1 MDNNFNGQQQP
12 VYQAQP
18 QQPVYQAQPQ
28 QPVYQAQPQQ
38 APQQPVYGQ
47 APSPVYQPQQ
57 APKKPSNLNVLALVA
72 LICAGVGALFA
83 FLGTTLMC
91 ACSAGAVNIKGE
103 TVENWNGDIFLKD
116 MQIKFSTH
124 PILVLAII
132 GGVAAIAAVV
142 LAIIALKKKDD
153 KVKGEKMAW
162 VAIVVGLFATMYA
175 FLPTFT
181 ICGYNCALDGAV
193 KEDAEAIFD
202 GDIDLKDAVE
212 DLLD

>member
-1 MDNNFNGQQQP
+1 MDNNFNGQPQQAPQQP

-28 QPVYQAQPQQ
+28 QPVYA
-38 APQQPVYGQ
+38 Q
-47 APSPVYQPQQ
+47 APSPVYQAQQ
-57 APKKPSNLNVLALVA
+57 AAPKKPSNINVLALVA

-91 ACSAGAVNIKGE
+91 ACSAGAVKIKGE
-103 TVENWNGDIFLKD
+103 TVENWSGDIFLKD

-132 GGVAAIAAVV
+132 GGLAAIAAVV

-202 GDIDLKDAVE
+202 GDIDIKDAVE
-212 DLLD
+212 DLFD